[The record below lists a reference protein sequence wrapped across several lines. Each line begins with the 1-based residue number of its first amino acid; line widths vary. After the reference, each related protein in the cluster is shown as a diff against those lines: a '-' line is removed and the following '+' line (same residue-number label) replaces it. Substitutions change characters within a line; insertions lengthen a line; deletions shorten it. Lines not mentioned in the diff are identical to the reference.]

1 MAECLFGT
9 EKSLIRFDMSEYMEK
24 HSVSK
29 LIGAPPGYVG
39 CDEGGQLTEKV
50 RKKPYS
56 VILFDEI
63 EKAHSDVS
71 NILLQIMEDGILTD
85 NSGRK
90 VSFRSSVIILT
101 SNIGAELIT
110 EKNALGFGGSGNNN
124 DENIRRDVIKAVRKT
139 FRPELIGRLDEII
152 VFNRLGMTELG
163 AIARKLLSG
172 LQKRAEAMEIS
183 VEFSDKAIESIAA
196 ESMDRTGARKLRRNI
211 TSAVESMLSKNILDG
226 TVKKGDKAVVIWEN
240 GEIGLNVSQLINNE

>member
-1 MAECLFGT
+1 M
-9 EKSLIRFDMSEYMEK
+9 
-24 HSVSK
+24 
-29 LIGAPPGYVG
+29 
-39 CDEGGQLTEKV
+39 
-50 RKKPYS
+50 
-56 VILFDEI
+56 
-63 EKAHSDVS
+63 S

-110 EKNALGFGGSGNNN
+110 EKNALGFGGGNNN

-172 LQKRAEAMEIS
+172 LKKRAEAMEIS

-240 GEIGLNVSQLINNE
+240 WEIGLNVSQLINNE